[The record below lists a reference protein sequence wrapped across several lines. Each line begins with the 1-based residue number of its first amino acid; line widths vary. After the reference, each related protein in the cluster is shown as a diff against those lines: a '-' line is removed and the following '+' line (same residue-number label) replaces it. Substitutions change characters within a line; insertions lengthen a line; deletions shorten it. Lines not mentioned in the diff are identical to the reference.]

1 MNKNK
6 KETNNELV
14 TKIIEYTNKIDSIIK
29 SIESYLKKNTME
41 EELTKYCDQVFA
53 MYKQIPDYVKHGGD
67 TTFNL
72 DIVEEIC
79 KTYDTKIKSKR
90 KIDNISSRDNII
102 WYYTIRTLPILDV
115 TTSDIINKGGYLN
128 EDDSI
133 KEEYVLSDNG
143 VSVDLLDNISQDLA
157 ILSDAYLSFIEFKVF
172 VSATM
177 PVNNSELNGPLIQ
190 SNVNTHRI
198 MECLLWA
205 NTLYVEKIK
214 KEEGEDNIIIKVTQA
229 ITNKLIEITGLMMS
243 SRETIIE
250 TNLPILSMGSLD
262 TVKYMDFDYSNI
274 IDKVVGMYFEN
285 IDNIMKTRHLLSV
298 YYLSTDLYIQKAD
311 AHKLLSVYCSISK
324 GYDNNIEI
332 INSVIDTQNKIID
345 YLYTE
350 IKQLA
355 ESIECTITINDD
367 SRIKRSISSSSIKLN
382 NKDEE
387 FIEGIYNTTWS

>member
-1 MNKNK
+1 MNKKNKNK
-6 KETNNELV
+6 KDETNNELV
-14 TKIIEYTNKIDSIIK
+14 VKIIEYTNKLDPIIK
-29 SIESYLKKNTME
+29 LIESYLKKNELE
-41 EELTKYCDQVFA
+41 EELAKYCDQVFA

-67 TTFNL
+67 VTFNL
-72 DIVEEIC
+72 NIVEEMC
-79 KTYDTKIKSKR
+79 KTYDTRTKR
-90 KIDNISSRDNII
+90 KIDNISSRVNII
-102 WYYTIRTLPILDV
+102 WYYTIKTLPILDV
-115 TTSDIINKGGYLN
+115 TTSNILNNGGYLN

-143 VSVDLLDNISQDLA
+143 VNIDLLDNINQDLA
-157 ILSDAYLSFIEFKVF
+157 ILSDGYLALMEFKTF
-172 VSATM
+172 ISATV
-177 PVNNSELNGPLIQ
+177 PVNNSELNAPLIQ

-214 KEEGEDNIIIKVTQA
+214 KEGEDDIIIKVAGA
-229 ITNKLIEITGLMMS
+229 ITNKLIEIVGLMMS
-243 SRETIIE
+243 RESIIE

-298 YYLSTDLYIQKAD
+298 YYLSTDLYLQKAD
-311 AHKLLSVYCSISK
+311 AHRLLSVYCSISK
-324 GYDNNIEI
+324 GYSNNLEI

-345 YLYTE
+345 YLYSE

-355 ESIECTITINDD
+355 ESIECDLVIEDN
-367 SRIKRSISSSSIKLN
+367 SRIERSISSSIKLN
-382 NKDEE
+382 KKDEE
-387 FIEGIYNTTWS
+387 FIESIYNTTW